1 VDDKTNEIKQRIDEE
16 REKLGRN
23 FDEIEDRVRGATD
36 LKGFFNRN
44 TGLILGSAVAGGYLL
59 SKALTRQSASSPTAS
74 LAELSGASSLNSGA
88 SSLHSARTPGP
99 MSRHTR
105 QISETFDN
113 IVEGLIAVGAGK
125 LVSAITKALPG
136 FEQEYRPAN
145 RGQESTTVH

>member
-1 VDDKTNEIKQRIDEE
+1 MDDKTNEIKQRIDAE

-74 LAELSGASSLNSGA
+74 LAELSGASP
-88 SSLHSARTPGP
+88 LHSTRTPGP

-145 RGQESTTVH
+145 RGQESTTIH